1 MTAYISVKKAN
12 CKNCYKC
19 LKYCAVKSISYIND
33 RVEVLADQCVLCGKC
48 INVCPQKA
56 KTVVNDPARILDW
69 LADPEVKV
77 AASLAPAWA
86 GVFGEVD
93 ASRMADALRRL
104 GFDTVE
110 ETAAGAA
117 EVTARYRE
125 LLDEGNMPSLLTT
138 CCPTVNLLIERYYP
152 DLIPLMA
159 PVVSP
164 ALAHGRMLK
173 KRLGEKTRVVFIG
186 PCLSKI
192 KEINDH
198 PESAD
203 GVLTFRQLDA
213 LFEERSLLKEEAQL
227 GESSQPAGGTAES
240 GGKGIDGES
249 SFSRIYPVPE
259 GIVRDIRRQSTV
271 AGAMGRADACMSD
284 RYNGYD
290 FISVCG
296 LENVMAFLQEM
307 RDGHCGRVF
316 AELNSCD
323 GGCVG
328 GPLIPDARRAPFR
341 SRLRVERYAAQAPA
355 FVSEKPEL
363 SLSFQAEP
371 VREDMPDEKT
381 IRRILSEIGKPTPD
395 RELNCGSCGYP
406 TCRDKA
412 IAVYRGKAEL
422 YMCLPYI
429 NDISQSLSSVTLT
442 ATPNYIIAV
451 DRDLRIIEFNLAAQK
466 RFGVSR
472 QQAVGSELYEYL
484 DPSDFEHVFL
494 TGKDIHEK
502 KVKIESLG
510 VIVEQSLI
518 YVLEQNIVIGFLK
531 DITND
536 EKERTE
542 KHRARLEAAE
552 MAQKVIEKQMIAAHE
567 IASLLG
573 ETTAETKVTLNNLK
587 KQIMSEEEDLDPRH

>member
-1 MTAYISVKKAN
+1 
-12 CKNCYKC
+12 
-19 LKYCAVKSISYIND
+19 
-33 RVEVLADQCVLCGKC
+33 
-48 INVCPQKA
+48 
-56 KTVVNDPARILDW
+56 
-69 LADPEVKV
+69 
-77 AASLAPAWA
+77 
-86 GVFGEVD
+86 
-93 ASRMADALRRL
+93 
-104 GFDTVE
+104 
-110 ETAAGAA
+110 
-117 EVTARYRE
+117 
-125 LLDEGNMPSLLTT
+125 
-138 CCPTVNLLIERYYP
+138 
-152 DLIPLMA
+152 
-159 PVVSP
+159 
-164 ALAHGRMLK
+164 
-173 KRLGEKTRVVFIG
+173 
-186 PCLSKI
+186 
-192 KEINDH
+192 
-198 PESAD
+198 
-203 GVLTFRQLDA
+203 
-213 LFEERSLLKEEAQL
+213 
-227 GESSQPAGGTAES
+227 
-240 GGKGIDGES
+240 
-249 SFSRIYPVPE
+249 
-259 GIVRDIRRQSTV
+259 
-271 AGAMGRADACMSD
+271 
-284 RYNGYD
+284 
-290 FISVCG
+290 
-296 LENVMAFLQEM
+296 
-307 RDGHCGRVF
+307 
-316 AELNSCD
+316 
-323 GGCVG
+323 
-328 GPLIPDARRAPFR
+328 
-341 SRLRVERYAAQAPA
+341 
-355 FVSEKPEL
+355 
-363 SLSFQAEP
+363 
-371 VREDMPDEKT
+371 MPDEKT

-552 MAQKVIEKQMIAAHE
+552 MAQKVIEKQMIAAQE